1 MPYGQHVSSDIP
13 KHALV
18 KKNYKNKISFS
29 FFFLGGGGI
38 QVYTVMNG
46 LNNIRSVADVTV
58 QYVIR
63 DQMTNIENIAVE
75 TGH

>member
-1 MPYGQHVSSDIP
+1 MFP
-13 KHALV
+13 KISQNMLWSRRITKIA
-18 KKNYKNKISFS
+18 KPISFS
-29 FFFLGGGGI
+29 FFFLGGGGGGGI